1 MSDSQPSTLTGTH
14 LETNLLGL
22 MNMRIINP
30 NDAESTVKVYFC
42 IKNGLICVNIRMQL
56 FLINKTLFEFHVSQE
71 MLPPSIKANLE
82 RYSPLQPTGQFG
94 ALRCKRGKCLII
106 NQVRI
111 IIYCH
116 KNHWNYNQKF
126 VSWCVIYYSKCYN
139 IEKVWGTSTC
149 SKRGKLS
156 KGK

>member
-30 NDAESTVKVYFC
+30 NDAESTVKVHSLH
-42 IKNGLICVNIRMQL
+42 KHGLICNDRRQL
-56 FLINKTLFEFHVSQE
+56 FLTDKTLVEFHVSQE

-111 IIYCH
+111 IIYSY
-116 KNHWNYNQKF
+116 KNHWN
-126 VSWCVIYYSKCYN
+126 
-139 IEKVWGTSTC
+139 
-149 SKRGKLS
+149 
-156 KGK
+156 

>member
-30 NDAESTVKVYFC
+30 NDAESMVKVYFC
-42 IKNGLICVNIRMQL
+42 IIFAFQSDLKEKYDRMQL
-56 FLINKTLFEFHVSQE
+56 FLTDKTLVEFHVSQE

-111 IIYCH
+111 IMYSY
-116 KNHWNYNQKF
+116 KNHWN
-126 VSWCVIYYSKCYN
+126 
-139 IEKVWGTSTC
+139 
-149 SKRGKLS
+149 
-156 KGK
+156 